1 MSHRGRPRVLAI
13 NAKAAIARALVDR
26 DDIEAIIF
34 SSSKE
39 LDHFQHV
46 GCGNALAEL
55 RYTSGDKVSPK
66 SIRSV
71 RAAIDYYQPDV
82 VQAFYPRALAHTV
95 LATLGMATR
104 PKIVSYRGVTA
115 PAPWWSPVQRITYR
129 STKVDAHA
137 CESDAVRQALVAAGV
152 PAERCHVVF
161 NCLNAPTTACDR
173 AEARRRWGVPDDALV
188 AVMTA
193 NMRRVKGADVLID
206 AAMRCGDLRN
216 FHVVLMGH
224 VDDRRVKRLETA
236 ARAARVHFAGFVP
249 EASRLVSAADAFVM
263 PSRAEALSVALL
275 EAMSQGVCP
284 IVSDAGGMK
293 EAVRHYQDG
302 LIFASGEPSDLAR
315 ALRIVHRDAA
325 LRQQLGAAAARR
337 VATQFS
343 PMAVAERLTAIY
355 HEPAPT
361 SANLRRA
368 A

>member
-1 MSHRGRPRVLAI
+1 MSRNGRPRVLVI

-26 DDIEAIIF
+26 DDIETIVF

-46 GCGNALAEL
+46 GCGNAISDL
-55 RYTSGDKVSPK
+55 RYVAGDKVSPK

-71 RAAIDYYQPDV
+71 RAAIDYFRPDI

-95 LATLGMATR
+95 LATVGMTHR

-137 CESDAVRQALVAAGV
+137 CESLAVRRALITAGV

-161 NCLNAPTTACDR
+161 NCLNAPTTSCDR
-173 AEARRRWGVPDDALV
+173 REARRRWGVPDNAFV

-193 NMRRVKGADVLID
+193 NMRRVKGADVLIK
-206 AAMRCGDLRN
+206 AALSCTDLTDL
-216 FHVVLMGH
+216 HVVLMGRIH
-224 VDDRRVKRLETA
+224 DRRVKRLQSA

-249 EASRLVSAADAFVM
+249 DASTLVSAADAFVM

-284 IVSDAGGMK
+284 IISDAGGMK

-315 ALRIVHRDAA
+315 ALRIAHRDDT
-325 LRQQLGAAAARR
+325 LRRQLGAAATQRIAK
-337 VATQFS
+337 QFS
-343 PMAVAERLTAIY
+343 PAAVAERLVGIY
-355 HEPAPT
+355 RGLVPGATP
-361 SANLRRA
+361 LRLVA
-368 A
+368 